1 MCNES
6 SQCESLVYI
15 YIYISIY
22 VSGVAIVT
30 NRFMFVKYEPS
41 LSTVNLCLDRAQAIC
56 FPKMDKEDVQKNPIM
71 MSRMDMMNMIG
82 RAQKIMILMMDMYS
96 DNIIP
101 REDMNDQV

>member
-1 MCNES
+1 
-6 SQCESLVYI
+6 
-15 YIYISIY
+15 
-22 VSGVAIVT
+22 
-30 NRFMFVKYEPS
+30 MFVKYEPS